1 MSGDVIPIVPV
12 GDTSVSASGGTL
24 TNTYSGSESA
34 TGTSSASSSD
44 TSTTDS
50 QTILGDTSTSTS
62 NSVINSS
69 NPAVVAA
76 LEALVS
82 TATTNANNATSNAA
96 GVVSGL
102 LQSAQDSFA
111 SVFGQQGASGVY
123 NASSTQIQENN
134 TIARTAADAASAVLG
149 YQTQEQ
155 QIAASGLNQLLTA
168 LGTQTTLGSTKSN
181 TDTTTLTSGNVDVT
195 NLFSGL
201 SYGKTNTSQNS
212 STDTHSNSNTAST
225 IVCTEMLTHGLM
237 QRKEYV
243 TVHAHYKEH
252 YSDHGKKAYHFWGRR
267 IVSKLRRDR
276 TSKVSR
282 FLLSLFSARTNFVC
296 WRLTGVP
303 PLSGARIILGF
314 LAYWFIHICCIPP
327 GFIYLCNNLLKQRE
341 KK

>member
-1 MSGDVIPIVPV
+1 M
-12 GDTSVSASGGTL
+12 
-24 TNTYSGSESA
+24 
-34 TGTSSASSSD
+34 
-44 TSTTDS
+44 
-50 QTILGDTSTSTS
+50 
-62 NSVINSS
+62 
-69 NPAVVAA
+69 
-76 LEALVS
+76 
-82 TATTNANNATSNAA
+82 
-96 GVVSGL
+96 
-102 LQSAQDSFA
+102 
-111 SVFGQQGASGVY
+111 
-123 NASSTQIQENN
+123 
-134 TIARTAADAASAVLG
+134 
-149 YQTQEQ
+149 
-155 QIAASGLNQLLTA
+155 NQLLTA

-303 PLSGARIILGF
+303 RGSLCGRGRPDAKTAREDVSE
-314 LAYWFIHICCIPP
+314 AVRWVIPGMAP
-327 GFIYLCNNLLKQRE
+327 VAPRL
-341 KK
+341 